1 MEARKIQRPPGAE
14 DPGGLV
20 PVKKFATAY
29 LRCGEFFGQ
38 GRTIQIREQ
47 SRRDR
52 CLTEQLDPNYRLR
65 FSLWELERIIALKG
79 GFSVGI
85 TPQAQGRLDDGRWAG
100 KRRLR
105 ADRGFC
111 E

>member
-1 MEARKIQRPPGAE
+1 M
-14 DPGGLV
+14 

-38 GRTIQIREQ
+38 GHTIQIREQ

-52 CLTEQLDPNYRLR
+52 CLTEQLDPNYTLR
-65 FSLWELERIIALKG
+65 FSVWELERIIALKADFPWG
-79 GFSVGI
+79 LHRKHKGVSMTAG
-85 TPQAQGRLDDGRWAG
+85 WAG